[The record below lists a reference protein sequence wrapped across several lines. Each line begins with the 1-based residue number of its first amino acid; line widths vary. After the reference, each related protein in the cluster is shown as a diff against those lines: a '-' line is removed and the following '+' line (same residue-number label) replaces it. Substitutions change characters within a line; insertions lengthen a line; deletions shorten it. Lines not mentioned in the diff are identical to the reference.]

1 LVNGRDLASLL
12 FLSFVALLLFPAL
25 IANAASYGGDITE
38 TIAISDT
45 VQYHKYSPL
54 AEAATLSE
62 VLVVRKFTPRLENI
76 PISETLSVTVYR
88 LNRADASASLSLS
101 ELLVVR
107 KFTPRLENI
116 PISETLSVT
125 VYRLNRV
132 DVSAS
137 LSLSEVLSAVAQG
150 VYDITVSEALTV
162 NDQVS
167 FGKTREPPKPSEPSE
182 PTPSKVRKRVH
193 IAITEN
199 LTISEASDERKK
211 QQAQV
216 SEELSLY
223 EEERVIKRPQGPPI
237 ELLLK
242 VIGGILVASILGL
255 VILTLLKRRGKG
267 SPRPT

>member
-1 LVNGRDLASLL
+1 MVNGRDLASLL

-45 VQYHKYSPL
+45 VQSHKYSPL

-62 VLVVRKFTPRLENI
+62 VLVARKFTPSLESV
-76 PISETLSVTVYR
+76 PVSETLSVTVYR
-88 LNRADASASLSLS
+88 LNRIY
-101 ELLVVR
+101 LVA
-107 KFTPRLENI
+107 N
-116 PISETLSVT
+116 
-125 VYRLNRV
+125 
-132 DVSAS
+132 

-167 FGKTREPPKPSEPSE
+167 FGKTREPSE

-199 LTISEASDERKK
+199 LTISEASGEREK

-223 EEERVIKRPQGPPI
+223 EEERVVKRPQGPSI

-267 SPRPT
+267 SPRLT